1 MDEKKIFDHINEFIQ
16 EYNLNLHEV
25 KLKNFF
31 GKSIIQ
37 ILVYNDEIAIS
48 TDQLEKVHKR
58 ILQIDKSLIPDNYSI
73 EVSSLGLEREIVE
86 YNDYER
92 NLGNYIYL
100 KSDFYKG
107 EGYLV
112 DLNKDEIILMIDK
125 NKNKNKIKIPFK
137 AISFCRKAV
146 KV

>member
-1 MDEKKIFDHINEFIQ
+1 M
-16 EYNLNLHEV
+16 
-25 KLKNFF
+25 
-31 GKSIIQ
+31 
-37 ILVYNDEIAIS
+37 
-48 TDQLEKVHKR
+48 
-58 ILQIDKSLIPDNYSI
+58 
-73 EVSSLGLEREIVE
+73 REIVE

-112 DLNKDEIILMIDK
+112 DLNKDEIILKIDK
-125 NKNKNKIKIPFK
+125 NKSKNKIKIPFK